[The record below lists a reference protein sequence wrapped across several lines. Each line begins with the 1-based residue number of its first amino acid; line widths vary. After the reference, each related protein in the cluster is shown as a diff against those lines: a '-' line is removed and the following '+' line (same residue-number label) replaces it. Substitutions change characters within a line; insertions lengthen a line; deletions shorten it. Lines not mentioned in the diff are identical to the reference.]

1 MSYFTRRK
9 YTTYWFMETATF
21 AVSEKISQK
30 YIYNATYKR
39 QAERLPD
46 MDKQAQE
53 RMERLIEQMKQVQVI
68 TETAEVRKWI
78 QRINDIR
85 ACAKESIVI
94 SIVYLKGIV
103 LKSLPPI
110 DFSVILI
117 IINHMM

>member
-21 AVSEKISQK
+21 AVSEKILQK

-53 RMERLIEQMKQVQVI
+53 RMERLIE
-68 TETAEVRKWI
+68 
-78 QRINDIR
+78 
-85 ACAKESIVI
+85 
-94 SIVYLKGIV
+94 
-103 LKSLPPI
+103 
-110 DFSVILI
+110 
-117 IINHMM
+117 